1 MNSLVRNVPARD
13 GSAARGDG
21 SPASPDTT
29 TEKPPRESRVRKHR
43 GWLSTT
49 SQMRGY
55 RRADGRIGIRD
66 YVVVAYLVECAH
78 HVARRIADPYAERG
92 VQLIGFPGCYPS
104 AYAHRVL
111 EAMCTHP
118 NVGAVLLVSLGC
130 EEFKRSALR
139 ETVRASGRPVEM
151 LVIQG
156 CGGTASTIER
166 GRTWVE
172 NRLAERRTPEHPLG
186 LGDLVVGTKCG
197 GSDGL
202 SGVTINPAVGHAFDR
217 LVDAGATAMFEET
230 CELIGCEEH
239 MASRAAYPAL
249 ASEIRGAVE
258 KARRYYEDL
267 GHGSFGGGNIKHGLS
282 TIEEKSLGAYA
293 KSGTRP
299 ISGLLKPGVRPT
311 RPGLYLMDTVNDGAV
326 RYGIPNINDT
336 QTVTEMVASGCH
348 LIVFTTGA
356 GSVVGQAVAPVI
368 KGVSNTR
375 VFERMA
381 GDMDVNAG
389 TIADGIETIEQVG
402 ERIFDEVVGVA
413 SGRQT
418 CSEALGHQEF
428 VLSYKTYEPLGPACL
443 PA

>member
-1 MNSLVRNVPARD
+1 
-13 GSAARGDG
+13 
-21 SPASPDTT
+21 
-29 TEKPPRESRVRKHR
+29 
-43 GWLSTT
+43 
-49 SQMRGY
+49 MRGY

-78 HVARRIADPYAERG
+78 HVARRIADPFAEQG

-104 AYAHRVL
+104 EYAHRVL

-139 ETVRASGRPVEM
+139 EAVRDSGRPVEM

-156 CGGTASTIER
+156 CGGTAATIER
-166 GRTWVE
+166 GRSWVE
-172 NRLAERRTPEHPLG
+172 ARLAERRPPESPFG
-186 LGDLVVGTKCG
+186 LADLVVGTKCG

-202 SGVTINPAVGHAFDR
+202 SGVTINPAVGHAFDL
-217 LVDAGATAMFEET
+217 LVDAGATVMFEET
-230 CELIGCEEH
+230 CELIGCEAH
-239 MASRAAYPAL
+239 MASRAATPAL
-249 ASEIRGAVE
+249 AAEVRGAVE
-258 KARRYYEDL
+258 KARRYHEDL

-282 TIEEKSLGAYA
+282 TLEEKSLGAYA

-299 ISGLLKPGVRPT
+299 ISGLLKPGVRAAS
-311 RPGLYLMDTVNDGAV
+311 PGLYLMDTVNDGAV

-348 LIVFTTGA
+348 LILFTTGA

-389 TIADGIETIEQVG
+389 TIADGVETIEQVG
-402 ERIFDEVVGVA
+402 ERILAAVVEAA
-413 SGRQT
+413 SGTPTR
-418 CSEALGHQEF
+418 SEALGHQEF
-428 VLSYKTYEPLGPACL
+428 VLAYKTYEPLGPACL